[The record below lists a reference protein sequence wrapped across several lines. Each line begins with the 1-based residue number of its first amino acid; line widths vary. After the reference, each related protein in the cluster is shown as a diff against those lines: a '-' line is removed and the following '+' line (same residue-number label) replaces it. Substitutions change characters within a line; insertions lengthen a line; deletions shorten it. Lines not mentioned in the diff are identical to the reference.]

1 MPHCARRLV
10 IDESRVG
17 TYLCSTRCARR
28 SSFRDRTLGG
38 LDPIHRQEWIF
49 LLLRA
54 LRVVFAI
61 DILDFAIV
69 DNELYVVLR
78 NRPDL
83 VQAMSPEEVARRWL
97 RLSRW
102 SLVLKP
108 EPTAEQIKE
117 ELAKPGR
124 LDELRRRLSSI
135 SWHMIMLKEPIAR
148 AANKEDGV
156 RGHFFAERF
165 DAVKLEDGEQR
176 LATSLQINSLAVR
189 LGLAS
194 DLANSRFTA
203 AYARLH
209 GDGDWLADELIADGS
224 QSSNESSASEG
235 AAAAETSGAV
245 DASGSAE
252 AGDAAEV
259 NGAAEVEGVLEPSD
273 ISVTVSEVEAT
284 GSTEAIGSTE
294 TELVAG
300 EAVDSDLAAAV
311 DGGAAGVVKKT
322 PIFNR
327 LPLDV
332 YLDWLASNLVGLSSD
347 DPELETPALRLP
359 KQLPAAWLRYGL
371 NAANWKEA
379 VRTISR
385 RFRWLERTA
394 SAMRRDCRRFVADSG
409 PPPG

>member
-10 IDESRVG
+10 IDE
-17 TYLCSTRCARR
+17 
-28 SSFRDRTLGG
+28 
-38 LDPIHRQEWIF
+38 
-49 LLLRA
+49 
-54 LRVVFAI
+54 
-61 DILDFAIV
+61 V
-69 DNELYVVLR
+69 DNEFYVVLR

-83 VQAMSPEEVARRWL
+83 VQAISPEEVARRWL

-124 LDELRRRLSSI
+124 LEELRRRLSSI

-224 QSSNESSASEG
+224 QSSNESPASED
-235 AAAAETSGAV
+235 AAAAEASGAG
-245 DASGSAE
+245 DANGSAE
-252 AGDAAEV
+252 AGDAEKV
-259 NGAAEVEGVLEPSD
+259 SD
-273 ISVTVSEVEAT
+273 ASEA
-284 GSTEAIGSTE
+284 GGSTE
-294 TELVAG
+294 TERVAG
-300 EAVDSDLAAAV
+300 EAVDSDVVAAV
-311 DGGAAGVVKKT
+311 DGDSAKLAKKT
-322 PIFNR
+322 PLFNR

-332 YLDWLASNLVGLSSD
+332 YLDWLASSLVGLSSD

-394 SAMRRDCRRFVADSG
+394 SEMRRDCRRFVADSG

>member
-10 IDESRVG
+10 IDE
-17 TYLCSTRCARR
+17 
-28 SSFRDRTLGG
+28 
-38 LDPIHRQEWIF
+38 
-49 LLLRA
+49 
-54 LRVVFAI
+54 
-61 DILDFAIV
+61 V
-69 DNELYVVLR
+69 DNEFHVVLR

-124 LDELRRRLSSI
+124 LEELRRRLSSI

-209 GDGDWLADELIADGS
+209 GDGDWLADELSADGS
-224 QSSNESSASEG
+224 QSSNESPASEG
-235 AAAAETSGAV
+235 AAAAQASGPG
-245 DASGSAE
+245 DASGSMDAN
-252 AGDAAEV
+252 DAAEV
-259 NGAAEVEGVLEPSD
+259 GDA
-273 ISVTVSEVEAT
+273 SEV
-284 GSTEAIGSTE
+284 GGSTE
-294 TELVAG
+294 TERVAS
-300 EAVDSDLAAAV
+300 EAVDSDIVAAV
-311 DGGAAGVVKKT
+311 DGGAAGVAKKT
-322 PIFNR
+322 PLFNR

-332 YLDWLASNLVGLSSD
+332 YLDWLASNLVGLASD

>member
-69 DNELYVVLR
+69 DNEFYVVLR

-189 LGLAS
+189 LGLAG

-209 GDGDWLADELIADGS
+209 GDGDWLADELSADGS
-224 QSSNESSASEG
+224 QSSNESPASED
-235 AAAAETSGAV
+235 AAAAEASGTV
-245 DASGSAE
+245 DANDAAGVASDVAEVSDASE
-252 AGDAAEV
+252 AG
-259 NGAAEVEGVLEPSD
+259 
-273 ISVTVSEVEAT
+273 
-284 GSTEAIGSTE
+284 GSTE
-294 TELVAG
+294 TERVAG
-300 EAVDSDLAAAV
+300 EAVDNDIAAAME
-311 DGGAAGVVKKT
+311 GGAAGVAKKT
-322 PIFNR
+322 PVFNR

-347 DPELETPALRLP
+347 APELETPALRLP

-394 SAMRRDCRRFVADSG
+394 SAMRRDCRRFVTDSG

>member
-1 MPHCARRLV
+1 
-10 IDESRVG
+10 
-17 TYLCSTRCARR
+17 
-28 SSFRDRTLGG
+28 
-38 LDPIHRQEWIF
+38 
-49 LLLRA
+49 
-54 LRVVFAI
+54 VVFAI

-69 DNELYVVLR
+69 DNEFYVVLR

-83 VQAMSPEEVARRWL
+83 VRAMSPEEVARRWL

-194 DLANSRFTA
+194 DLASSRFTA

-209 GDGDWLADELIADGS
+209 GDGDWLADELIVDGS
-224 QSSNESSASEG
+224 QSSNESPASED
-235 AAAAETSGAV
+235 AAAAEASGAV
-245 DASGSAE
+245 DASGA
-252 AGDAAEV
+252 AGVGD
-259 NGAAEVEGVLEPSD
+259 AAEVEGVLEPSD
-273 ISVTVSEVEAT
+273 ISLTGSEVEAT
-284 GSTEAIGSTE
+284 GSMEASDTAE
-294 TELVAG
+294 EERVAG
-300 EAVDSDLAAAV
+300 EAVDGDIAAAV
-311 DGGAAGVVKKT
+311 EGGAAGVAKKT
-322 PIFNR
+322 PVFNR

-332 YLDWLASNLVGLSSD
+332 YLDWLASNLVGLASD

-359 KQLPAAWLRYGL
+359 KQLPSAWLRYGL

>member
-69 DNELYVVLR
+69 DNEFYVVLR

-83 VQAMSPEEVARRWL
+83 VQAMSPEEVVRRWL

-224 QSSNESSASEG
+224 QSSNESPASED
-235 AAAAETSGAV
+235 AAVAEASGTV
-245 DASGSAE
+245 DANDAAE
-252 AGDAAEV
+252 AGDAVEV
-259 NGAAEVEGVLEPSD
+259 SDASEEG
-273 ISVTVSEVEAT
+273 
-284 GSTEAIGSTE
+284 GSTE
-294 TELVAG
+294 TERFAG
-300 EAVDSDLAAAV
+300 ESVDSDIAAAV
-311 DGGAAGVVKKT
+311 DGGAAGVAKKT
-322 PIFNR
+322 PLFNR

-332 YLDWLASNLVGLSSD
+332 YLDWLASNLVGLASD

>member
-1 MPHCARRLV
+1 
-10 IDESRVG
+10 
-17 TYLCSTRCARR
+17 
-28 SSFRDRTLGG
+28 
-38 LDPIHRQEWIF
+38 
-49 LLLRA
+49 
-54 LRVVFAI
+54 VVFAI

-69 DNELYVVLR
+69 DNEFYVVLR

-124 LDELRRRLSSI
+124 LEELRRRLSSI

-189 LGLAS
+189 LGLAN

-224 QSSNESSASEG
+224 QSSNESPASEG

-259 NGAAEVEGVLEPSD
+259 AGDVAEVGDALEAGNS
-273 ISVTVSEVEAT
+273 A
-284 GSTEAIGSTE
+284 E
-294 TELVAG
+294 TERVAVEVFAG
-300 EAVDSDLAAAV
+300 DIAAAWA
-311 DGGAAGVVKKT
+311 DDAAKLAKKS

-332 YLDWLASNLVGLSSD
+332 YLDWLASNLVGLASD

-394 SAMRRDCRRFVADSG
+394 SAMRRDCRRFIADSG

>member
-10 IDESRVG
+10 IDE
-17 TYLCSTRCARR
+17 
-28 SSFRDRTLGG
+28 
-38 LDPIHRQEWIF
+38 
-49 LLLRA
+49 
-54 LRVVFAI
+54 
-61 DILDFAIV
+61 V
-69 DNELYVVLR
+69 DNEFYVVLR

-108 EPTAEQIKE
+108 EPTAEQIQE

-124 LDELRRRLSSI
+124 LEELRRRLSSI

-189 LGLAS
+189 LGLAG
-194 DLANSRFTA
+194 DLASSRFTA

-209 GDGDWLADELIADGS
+209 GDGDWLADELIVDGS
-224 QSSNESSASEG
+224 GSSNESPASED
-235 AAAAETSGAV
+235 AAAAETSGAG
-245 DASGSAE
+245 DANDAVE

-259 NGAAEVEGVLEPSD
+259 GDALE
-273 ISVTVSEVEAT
+273 A
-284 GSTEAIGSTE
+284 GGSTE
-294 TELVAG
+294 TERVAG
-300 EAVDSDLAAAV
+300 ESVDSDIAAAV
-311 DGGAAGVVKKT
+311 DGGAAGVAKKT
-322 PIFNR
+322 PLFNR

-347 DPELETPALRLP
+347 DPELKTPALRLP

>member
-1 MPHCARRLV
+1 
-10 IDESRVG
+10 
-17 TYLCSTRCARR
+17 
-28 SSFRDRTLGG
+28 
-38 LDPIHRQEWIF
+38 
-49 LLLRA
+49 
-54 LRVVFAI
+54 VVFAI

-69 DNELYVVLR
+69 DNEFYVVLR

-83 VQAMSPEEVARRWL
+83 VREMSPEEVVRRWL

-189 LGLAS
+189 LGLAG

-209 GDGDWLADELIADGS
+209 GDGDWLADELSGDGS
-224 QSSNESSASEG
+224 PSSNESPASED
-235 AAAAETSGAV
+235 AAAAETSGAG

-252 AGDAAEV
+252 AGDAV
-259 NGAAEVEGVLEPSD
+259 EVEGVLEPSD
-273 ISVTVSEVEAT
+273 ISVTGSEVEAT
-284 GSTEAIGSTE
+284 GSTEASDSADE
-294 TELVAG
+294 ERVAG
-300 EAVDSDLAAAV
+300 EAVDSEIAAAV
-311 DGGAAGVVKKT
+311 DGGASGVAQKT
-322 PIFNR
+322 PVFNR

>member
-10 IDESRVG
+10 IDE
-17 TYLCSTRCARR
+17 
-28 SSFRDRTLGG
+28 
-38 LDPIHRQEWIF
+38 
-49 LLLRA
+49 
-54 LRVVFAI
+54 
-61 DILDFAIV
+61 V
-69 DNELYVVLR
+69 DNEFYVVLR

-83 VQAMSPEEVARRWL
+83 VREMSPEEVVRRWL

-108 EPTAEQIKE
+108 EPIAEQIKE

-209 GDGDWLADELIADGS
+209 GDGDWLADELSADGS
-224 QSSNESSASEG
+224 QSSNESPASEG
-235 AAAAETSGAV
+235 AAAAEASGTV
-245 DASGSAE
+245 DASGSMDAN
-252 AGDAAEV
+252 DAAEV
-259 NGAAEVEGVLEPSD
+259 ECVLEPSD
-273 ISVTVSEVEAT
+273 ISVTGSEVEAT
-284 GSTEAIGSTE
+284 GSTEASDSAE
-294 TELVAG
+294 EERVAG
-300 EAVDSDLAAAV
+300 EAVDGDIPAAV
-311 DGGAAGVVKKT
+311 DGGAAGVAKKT
-322 PIFNR
+322 PVFNR

-332 YLDWLASNLVGLSSD
+332 YLDWLASNLVGLASD

-409 PPPG
+409 PPLG

>member
-1 MPHCARRLV
+1 
-10 IDESRVG
+10 
-17 TYLCSTRCARR
+17 
-28 SSFRDRTLGG
+28 
-38 LDPIHRQEWIF
+38 
-49 LLLRA
+49 
-54 LRVVFAI
+54 
-61 DILDFAIV
+61 
-69 DNELYVVLR
+69 
-78 NRPDL
+78 
-83 VQAMSPEEVARRWL
+83 
-97 RLSRW
+97 
-102 SLVLKP
+102 
-108 EPTAEQIKE
+108 
-117 ELAKPGR
+117 
-124 LDELRRRLSSI
+124 
-135 SWHMIMLKEPIAR
+135 MIMLKEPIAR

-209 GDGDWLADELIADGS
+209 GDGDWLADELSADGS
-224 QSSNESSASEG
+224 RSSNESPASAD
-235 AAAAETSGAV
+235 AAAAEASGAV
-245 DASGSAE
+245 DANGAAEVNGVAEVGDAFE
-252 AGDAAEV
+252 AGDAAEA
-259 NGAAEVEGVLEPSD
+259 G
-273 ISVTVSEVEAT
+273 
-284 GSTEAIGSTE
+284 GSTE
-294 TELVAG
+294 TERVAG
-300 EAVDSDLAAAV
+300 EAVDGDIPAAV

-322 PIFNR
+322 PVFNR

-332 YLDWLASNLVGLSSD
+332 YLDWLASNLVGLASD

-359 KQLPAAWLRYGL
+359 KQLPEAWFRYGL

>member
-69 DNELYVVLR
+69 DNEFYVVLR

-83 VQAMSPEEVARRWL
+83 VQAMSPEEVVRRWL

-124 LDELRRRLSSI
+124 LEELRRRLSSI

-209 GDGDWLADELIADGS
+209 GDGDWLADELSADGS
-224 QSSNESSASEG
+224 QSSNESPASED
-235 AAAAETSGAV
+235 AAAAEASGMV
-245 DASGSAE
+245 DAN
-252 AGDAAEV
+252 DAAEV
-259 NGAAEVEGVLEPSD
+259 GDAVEVASDVAEVGDALEASD
-273 ISVTVSEVEAT
+273 SAEEEHI
-284 GSTEAIGSTE
+284 
-294 TELVAG
+294 AG
-300 EAVDSDLAAAV
+300 EAVDSDIAAAV
-311 DGGAAGVVKKT
+311 DGGAAGVAKKT
-322 PIFNR
+322 PVFNR

>member
-1 MPHCARRLV
+1 
-10 IDESRVG
+10 
-17 TYLCSTRCARR
+17 
-28 SSFRDRTLGG
+28 
-38 LDPIHRQEWIF
+38 
-49 LLLRA
+49 
-54 LRVVFAI
+54 VVFAI

-69 DNELYVVLR
+69 DNEFYVVLR

-83 VQAMSPEEVARRWL
+83 VRAMSPEEVARRWL

-209 GDGDWLADELIADGS
+209 GDGDWLADELSADGS
-224 QSSNESSASEG
+224 QGSNESPASEG
-235 AAAAETSGAV
+235 AAAAEASGAV
-245 DASGSAE
+245 DANDAAEVGDAVEVEGVFEASGSAE
-252 AGDAAEV
+252 ED
-259 NGAAEVEGVLEPSD
+259 LF
-273 ISVTVSEVEAT
+273 
-284 GSTEAIGSTE
+284 
-294 TELVAG
+294 AG
-300 EAVDSDLAAAV
+300 EAVDSDIAAAV
-311 DGGAAGVVKKT
+311 DGGAAGVAKKT
-322 PIFNR
+322 PVFNR

-332 YLDWLASNLVGLSSD
+332 YLDWLASNLVDLASD